1 MLCKANEAAQLE
13 RLRVELLQPGT
24 DLTAKKN
31 EARLLAER
39 LRNQVPNQVHVVAV
53 AQHFVRRR
61 EKGRLDHPWGLE
73 ALRC

>member
-1 MLCKANEAAQLE
+1 MSCKANEAAQLE

-39 LRNQVPNQVHVVAV
+39 LRTQVLNQVHVVAV
-53 AQHFVRRR
+53 Q
-61 EKGRLDHPWGLE
+61 
-73 ALRC
+73 